1 VPCISSK
8 QDSQKPVTLLYVA
21 LLYVALLYVALL
33 YFTLLYF
40 TYFRKGCPACQ
51 PSREKA
57 PFRGPLPR
65 RQVGLGLIACR
76 IRLAALHTHI
86 HTHTHTHTRYYTML
100 LYFTLLYLITL
111 HEQMLLYFKI
121 SSSPKSR
128 LACRIRLARLHTH
141 THTPIVKAWYR
152 YDISY
157 VHDTYHDASLHTH
170 THTHVVNAL
179 HTHTHT
185 NCERTA
191 HTRTKRL
198 WTQCTHT
205 HTNRLWT
212 HCTHTHT
219 PIVNAWYI
227 YVMHQ
232 LRIWLIMD
240 MQSARIAG
248 FHGNSISFPSLGGS
262 RQIYTINPILIQ

>member
-170 THTHVVNAL
+170 THTLWTHCTHIHIPIVNAL
-179 HTHTHT
+179 HTHTQSDCERSAHT
-185 NCERTA
+185 HTQTDCERTA
-191 HTRTKRL
+191 HT
-198 WTQCTHT
+198 HT
-205 HTNRLWT
+205 HRLWT
-212 HCTHTHT
+212 HDIFMWC
-219 PIVNAWYI
+219 
-227 YVMHQ
+227 
-232 LRIWLIMD
+232 
-240 MQSARIAG
+240 
-248 FHGNSISFPSLGGS
+248 IS
-262 RQIYTINPILIQ
+262 YEYD